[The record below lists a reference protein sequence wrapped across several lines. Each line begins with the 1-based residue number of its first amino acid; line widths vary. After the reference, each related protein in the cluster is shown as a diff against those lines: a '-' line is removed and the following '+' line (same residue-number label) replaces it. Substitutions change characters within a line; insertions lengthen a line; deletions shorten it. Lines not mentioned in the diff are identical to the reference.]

1 MVERSNGRPLDP
13 GSADPTGTMALAQLL
28 RAHGVE
34 VTSTDDPTE
43 AVSTPDPADVTI
55 VLAYPER
62 ASQRVLDTLVH
73 AAGRGSDVVLLEP
86 DAAVVGAL
94 GLPVTV
100 AGRVPSGTPTPR
112 CRLPEA
118 ATAAAATLGGG
129 SGFQVT
135 GPNPAGV
142 TACYPVGS
150 ASTLVVVQAPRAPGQ
165 PPSPARSGRFVL
177 VGNVAFMTNDRL
189 DEQGNGALAIGLLNR
204 HRTLSWVVAQPG
216 GPDSVARKGLLD
228 LLPDRVL
235 LACLQLGLA
244 VVVLALWRARRLG
257 PPVPEPLPVV
267 VRAAETVEGR
277 GRLYAA
283 AQARDLAVATLRAA
297 ERGRLTERL
306 GLPAQAR
313 PARPGDAGQ
322 PEPDPT
328 ALVASVATRTGRS
341 PVEIRSLLYGSGMS
355 QDTPTAGG
363 TIPAEGVSDEALVA
377 LVDQLDALDRQV
389 TAGLDRQVA
398 AG

>member
-13 GSADPTGTMALAQLL
+13 GSADPTGTMALAQLM

-34 VTSTDDPTE
+34 VASTDDPTQ
-43 AVSTPDPADVTI
+43 AAGTADPADVTI
-55 VLAYPER
+55 VLAHPER
-62 ASQRVLDTLVH
+62 ASQRMLDMLVH

-100 AGRVPSGTPTPR
+100 TGRLPSGTAVPR

-118 ATAAAATLGGG
+118 ITAAAATLGGG
-129 SGFQVT
+129 SGFRVT
-135 GPNPAGV
+135 GPDAAGV

-150 ASTLVVVQAPRAPGQ
+150 TSTLVVVQAPRGPSQ
-165 PPSPARSGRFVL
+165 PSPVGSGRFVL
-177 VGNVAFMTNDRL
+177 VGNAEFMTNDRL

-204 HRTLSWVVAQPG
+204 HRTLSWVIPQPG
-216 GPDSVARKGLLD
+216 GPDSVARKELLD

-283 AQARDLAVATLRAA
+283 AQSRDLAVTVLRAA
-297 ERGRLTERL
+297 ARGRLTERL

-322 PEPDPT
+322 PEPDPA
-328 ALVASVATRTGRS
+328 ALVTSVAARTGRS

-355 QDTPTAGG
+355 QDTPAAGG
-363 TIPAEGVSDEALVA
+363 TIPAEGVPDEALVA

-389 TAGLDRQVA
+389 A

>member
-1 MVERSNGRPLDP
+1 MNSPAGRKQRDHASGTLPSAQLPRPLSAARRGLDPRARRGVRVAAVLILLIIICVALSAMVERSNGRPLDP

-228 LLPDRVL
+228 LLPDRV
-235 LACLQLGLA
+235 
-244 VVVLALWRARRLG
+244 
-257 PPVPEPLPVV
+257 
-267 VRAAETVEGR
+267 
-277 GRLYAA
+277 
-283 AQARDLAVATLRAA
+283 
-297 ERGRLTERL
+297 
-306 GLPAQAR
+306 
-313 PARPGDAGQ
+313 
-322 PEPDPT
+322 
-328 ALVASVATRTGRS
+328 
-341 PVEIRSLLYGSGMS
+341 
-355 QDTPTAGG
+355 
-363 TIPAEGVSDEALVA
+363 
-377 LVDQLDALDRQV
+377 
-389 TAGLDRQVA
+389 
-398 AG
+398 